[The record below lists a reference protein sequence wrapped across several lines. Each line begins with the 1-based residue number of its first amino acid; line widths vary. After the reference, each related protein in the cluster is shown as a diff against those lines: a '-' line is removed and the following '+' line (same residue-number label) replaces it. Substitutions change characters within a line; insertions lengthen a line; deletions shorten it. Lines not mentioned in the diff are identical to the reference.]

1 MKYSILNIEIDAA
14 CELVDFLRF
23 NVQFLYDALKYKP
36 LDVGQPV
43 NTINNMYMRGLE
55 GFVAAVAPFNFTAIS
70 GNLATAPALMG
81 KKILKFFFLI
91 LKISVKIYKN
101 QKNVMLSYGSHQTRP
116 FYRHTFSLRY

>member
-1 MKYSILNIEIDAA
+1 MVLFLIIFYFKIEIDAA

-43 NTINNMYMRGLE
+43 NTVNNMYMRGLE

-81 KKILKFFFLI
+81 KKIKIKIFLI
-91 LKISVKIYKN
+91 LKIYVNLI
-101 QKNVMLSYGSHQTRP
+101 
-116 FYRHTFSLRY
+116 